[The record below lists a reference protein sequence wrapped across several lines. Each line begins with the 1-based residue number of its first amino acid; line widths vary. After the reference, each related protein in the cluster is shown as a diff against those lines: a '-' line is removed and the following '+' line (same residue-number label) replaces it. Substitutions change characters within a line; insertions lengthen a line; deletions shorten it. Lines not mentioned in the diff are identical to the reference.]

1 MIVTVSLIIIYCI
14 TLLICLF
21 YISNL
26 KLKLN
31 QKIEQDNEFLKI
43 CNDEIERKQYEYNS
57 ISSAVREKEDELK
70 KLLTTIEE
78 KDNELKLTLELIPAR
93 NEQLNTI
100 RESIAI
106 ARDNYDKELE
116 IKKQEID
123 KDYEEHINAIQDNI
137 SNVISAYGR
146 QCESLTET
154 IRTYQNYVN
163 SFIEAKK
170 RALEQES
177 NLEFYKLNLSEI
189 DINDIEQLL
198 KLSNS
203 FSKPDILRKLV
214 YKTYFEKSMNDL
226 LGRVIGVNSEVS
238 GVYKITHIDTKM
250 CYIGQAVNLKER
262 WRKHLKCGLGIDTPS
277 TNAFYQAM
285 MKYHPWNFTW
295 EVLEY
300 CPKEKLN
307 EVEKHYIDFFQAKTW
322 GWNSKGGNK

>member
-1 MIVTVSLIIIYCI
+1 MLRYIKGTIGLLLISIIYI
-14 TLLICLF
+14 I
-21 YISNL
+21 NL
-26 KLKLN
+26 KKKLSKKIIFN
-31 QKIEQDNEFLKI
+31 NKKQEELDEAIEKREGQYNGLISAIDRAEEELTKIEL
-43 CNDEIERKQYEYNS
+43 EIE
-57 ISSAVREKEDELK
+57 K
-70 KLLTTIEE
+70 KS
-78 KDNELKLTLELIPAR
+78 NELHRIVELIPIR
-93 NEQLNTI
+93 DEQLNAV

-106 ARDNYDKELE
+106 AKDNYEEELE
-116 IKKQEID
+116 IKKEEIN
-123 KDYEEHINAIQDNI
+123 KDYQEHILAIQENI
-137 SNVISAYGR
+137 SNIISAYNK
-146 QCESLTET
+146 QCKSLEET
-154 IRTYQNYVN
+154 IHTHENYVN
-163 SFIEAKK
+163 SFIEAQK
-170 RALEQES
+170 RVLEQEN
-177 NLEFYKLNLSEI
+177 NLEFYKLNLNEVDII
-189 DINDIEQLL
+189 DVEQLL

-203 FSKPDILRKLV
+203 FSKPDVLKKLV

-226 LGRVIGVNSEVS
+226 LGRVIGTNSEVS

-285 MKYHPWNFTW
+285 IKYHPWNFTW

>member
-1 MIVTVSLIIIYCI
+1 MIIISI
-14 TLLICLF
+14 LLLISII
-21 YISNL
+21 YIINL
-26 KLKLN
+26 KKKLSKKIIFN
-31 QKIEQDNEFLKI
+31 NKKQEELDEAIEKREGQYNGLISAIDRAEEELTKIEL
-43 CNDEIERKQYEYNS
+43 EIE
-57 ISSAVREKEDELK
+57 K
-70 KLLTTIEE
+70 KS
-78 KDNELKLTLELIPAR
+78 NELHRIVELIPIR
-93 NEQLNTI
+93 DEQLNAV

-106 ARDNYDKELE
+106 AKDNYEEELE
-116 IKKQEID
+116 IKKEEIN
-123 KDYEEHINAIQDNI
+123 KDYQEHILAIQENI
-137 SNVISAYGR
+137 SNIISAYNK
-146 QCESLTET
+146 QCKSLEET
-154 IRTYQNYVN
+154 IHTHENYVN
-163 SFIEAKK
+163 SFIEAQK
-170 RALEQES
+170 RVLEQEN
-177 NLEFYKLNLSEI
+177 NLEFYKLNLNEVDII
-189 DINDIEQLL
+189 DVEQLL

-203 FSKPDILRKLV
+203 FSKPDVLKKLV

-226 LGRVIGVNSEVS
+226 LGRVIGTNSEVS

-285 MKYHPWNFTW
+285 IKYHPWNFTW

>member
-1 MIVTVSLIIIYCI
+1 MLITILILLSIVLVLYVYYLKSELSEKVEIDTKVQEEFDKEIKKREEQLNGIISAIDRADEE
-14 TLLICLF
+14 L
-21 YISNL
+21 S
-26 KLKLN
+26 KV
-31 QKIEQDNEFLKI
+31 KIEI
-43 CNDEIERKQYEYNS
+43 NDKS
-57 ISSAVREKEDELK
+57 KELNR
-70 KLLTTIEE
+70 LV
-78 KDNELKLTLELIPAR
+78 ELIPIR
-93 NEQLNTI
+93 DEQLNAV

-106 ARDNYDKELE
+106 AKDNYNKELE
-116 IKKQEID
+116 IKKQEVD
-123 KDYEEHINAIQDNI
+123 KDYEEHVNAIQSNI
-137 SNVISAYGR
+137 SNVISAYDR

-177 NLEFYKLNLSEI
+177 NLEFYKLNLSEVDII
-189 DINDIEQLL
+189 DVEQLL

-214 YKTYFEKSMNDL
+214 YKTYFEKAMNDL
-226 LGRVIGVNSEVS
+226 LGRVIGTNSEVS

-285 MKYHPWNFTW
+285 MKYQPWNFTW

-307 EVEKHYIDFFQAKTW
+307 EIEKHYIDFFQAKTW